1 MLLFV
6 CDGLKGLGDACK
18 KVFPDA
24 KFQRCWVHLMRNAEY
39 IVRKSD
45 RAAVLDMLKKV
56 YRQPDALSAQDALDA
71 VIKKYGKSYRKLVT
85 LFENRDD
92 LFSLYAFP
100 EQIRRCIYST
110 NVVENIHRQLKR
122 KTKKKDLFPSED
134 SLERFVFS
142 FAIGL
147 NKKLSERIQPG
158 LCRSELN
165 DMFEKQYSVREGDL
179 T

>member
-1 MLLFV
+1 
-6 CDGLKGLGDACK
+6 
-18 KVFPDA
+18 
-24 KFQRCWVHLMRNAEY
+24 
-39 IVRKSD
+39 
-45 RAAVLDMLKKV
+45 MLKKV
-56 YRQPDALSAQDALDA
+56 YRQTDASSAQDALDA
-71 VIKKYGKSYRKLVT
+71 VIEKYGKSYRKLVT

-100 EQIRRCIYST
+100 EPIRRCIYST
-110 NVVENIHRQLKR
+110 NIAENIHRQLKR
-122 KTKKKDLFPSED
+122 KTKKKDQFPSED

-158 LCRSELN
+158 FLMCRSELD